1 MAVAWTVKS
10 RWFAAETHSPIPFDE
25 AMNADPRTLGWL
37 NRALNHELSAVQ
49 QYQAQSV
56 LARIWG
62 QAPLSE
68 QLQREVVEELRH
80 AQRLMEHLIVLGVAP
95 NAGNLLPAR
104 LGRTVDQLLLANQQM
119 ELEAV
124 RLYQEALIHA
134 NRVRDRDFADLIQSI
149 LADEKAHLM
158 SLNQTI
164 EERYNHV

>member
-1 MAVAWTVKS
+1 MVVAWTVRS
-10 RWFAAETHSPIPFDE
+10 RWFAAEAHWSISIDQ

-62 QAPLSE
+62 EAPLSE

-95 NAGNLLPAR
+95 QRWQFVAGKTGQDGGSTFAGESTDGTRGCSPLPR
-104 LGRTVDQLLLANQQM
+104 GPDTRQPG
-119 ELEAV
+119 
-124 RLYQEALIHA
+124 
-134 NRVRDRDFADLIQSI
+134 S
-149 LADEKAHLM
+149 
-158 SLNQTI
+158 
-164 EERYNHV
+164 

>member
-1 MAVAWTVKS
+1 MVVAWTVRS
-10 RWFAAETHSPIPFDE
+10 RWFAAEAHWSISIDQ

-62 QAPLSE
+62 EALLSE

-80 AQRLMEHLIVLGVAP
+80 AQRLMEHLIFLGVAP

-104 LGRTVDQLLLANQQM
+104 LGRTVEQLLLANQQM

-124 RLYQEALIHA
+124 RLYQEALVHA
-134 NRVRDRDFADLIQSI
+134 NRIRDRDFADLIQSI
-149 LADEKAHLM
+149 LADEKAHLL
-158 SLNQTI
+158 SLNQSI
-164 EERYNHV
+164 EERYHHV

>member
-1 MAVAWTVKS
+1 MVVAWTVRL
-10 RWFAAETHSPIPFDE
+10 RWFAAEAHWSISIDQ

-62 QAPLSE
+62 EALLSE

-104 LGRTVDQLLLANQQM
+104 LGRTVEQLLLANQQM

-124 RLYQEALIHA
+124 RLYQEALVHA
-134 NRVRDRDFADLIQSI
+134 NRIRDRDFADLIQSI
-149 LADEKAHLM
+149 LADEKAHLL
-158 SLNQTI
+158 SLNQSI
-164 EERYNHV
+164 EERYHHV

>member
-10 RWFAAETHSPIPFDE
+10 RWFAAETHSPIPYGE

-62 QAPLSE
+62 EARLSE
-68 QLQREVVEELRH
+68 KLQREVSEELRH
-80 AQRLMEHLIVLGVAP
+80 AQRLMEHMIVLGVAP

-104 LGRTVDQLLLANQQM
+104 LCRTVDQLLMANHQM
-119 ELEAV
+119 ELDAI

-134 NRVRDRDFADLIQSI
+134 NRVRDRVFSDLIQSI
-149 LADEKAHLM
+149 LADEKMHLM
-158 SLNQTI
+158 SLNQMI